1 MIPYHEFRSF
11 HIIRHFYL
19 KPRAFWSFIIFIGMC
34 LSILLSW
41 GMFQKYA
48 TSKLMTSIEST
59 HEPLNRFEFP
69 AVTVCSQNRFSKS
82 KLKRIHAENPQL
94 QVLTENELLLI
105 MKVMVKP
112 DTGFNRTNQMGRIQ
126 QLLDSNGVTIDQMIK
141 FNRQVSSINDIAM
154 KCFVSCNTECPLI
167 IQYNLFQLVI

>member
-1 MIPYHEFRSF
+1 MM
-11 HIIRHFYL
+11 
-19 KPRAFWSFIIFIGMC
+19 IFILGMV

-41 GMFQKYA
+41 SMFQKYA

-82 KLKRIHAENPQL
+82 KLKWIHRENPRL
-94 QVLTENELLLI
+94 QVLTENELLLV

-154 KCFVSCNTECPLI
+154 KCFVSYNTECPLI